1 MGTSVVVTGANSGI
15 GLATALELARVGYD
29 VVGTARTQA
38 KADVLLEAAQ
48 QRGLLERV
56 RTVLLDVADDASTRE
71 GFAEV
76 DRLTDGGPWA
86 VVNNAGFAQ
95 AGAVEDVSPED
106 ARYQLEVNL
115 VAPARI
121 AQLVLPGMRA
131 RGDGRIVNVSS
142 IAGRVSAPLT
152 GWYAASKH
160 GLEALSDALRIEV
173 AQFGVRVVL
182 IEPGGFGTGIWD
194 AGAESFPTPDGSAYG
209 EVYARARSL
218 TLKGNSLPRPRV
230 GGPGRPPGA
239 GQPGAA
245 AALPGRRRRRGDG
258 CRQRARAH
266 RGQRLRQGRRRRGA
280 QAAAVPV
287 APGSDPSTG
296 PRAGAAGCRRARLAS
311 TP

>member
-1 MGTSVVVTGANSGI
+1 MSRSVVVTGANSGI

-29 VVGTARTQA
+29 VIGTARSES
-38 KADVLLEAAQ
+38 KAAVLREAAAE
-48 QRGLLERV
+48 RGLTV
-56 RTVLLDVADDASTRE
+56 RTALCDVADETSTRE

-76 DRLTDGGPWA
+76 DRMTDGGPWA

-95 AGAVEDVSPED
+95 AGAVEDVSAED

-173 AQFGVRVVL
+173 AQFGVKVVL

-194 AGAESFPTPDGSAYG
+194 AGAESFPAPESSAYAD
-209 EVYARARSL
+209 VYERARSM
-218 TLKGNSLPRPRV
+218 TLKGNHFPDPVWV
-230 GGPGRPPGA
+230 GRAVRLALANPVPLSRYLVGVDALAMAAGDAIAPTLLSDYVKGVGA
-239 GQPGAA
+239 GVRRL
-245 AALPGRRRRRGDG
+245 LPGR
-258 CRQRARAH
+258 
-266 RGQRLRQGRRRRGA
+266 
-280 QAAAVPV
+280 
-287 APGSDPSTG
+287 
-296 PRAGAAGCRRARLAS
+296 
-311 TP
+311 